1 VRKKADPV
9 VKIRVFIPHLELK
22 EIFENVVDELP
33 SYDNVQIETTYIF
46 GTPDVLSQNWDADI
60 LVARGMTHDVLRDM
74 FPDKHVVQIQ
84 LSSFDIFDA
93 LVQCRKLQAKK
104 IALCLHNVEIHNLD
118 SLQELCGASIR
129 MYDVADEQSAEAA
142 VCEAAS
148 EGADTFVGAG
158 TMCGICDRR
167 GLRRVHI
174 HTKHD
179 AVVAAMQEALNAA
192 KTINLERT
200 RSEII
205 NIMLNHNEDGIIAI
219 DDKGRILAINNQAYR
234 VFQLSTVGE
243 LIGQPLSSVG
253 ASGEWKQLLE
263 NGSGKDRIICLHDKK
278 YYVQYKPLSEME
290 AGAGALIFI
299 KNTDRIIE
307 EESRIRRG
315 LSEKGLTAKYT
326 FEDILGQSAA
336 IRENIRMA
344 ERYSGVNSNVLI
356 IGETGTGKELFA
368 HSIHQASKRSHQP
381 FVALNCAALPENLL
395 ESELFGY
402 EAGAFSGASKGG
414 KTGLFELAHKGTI
427 FLDEIGEIPITL
439 QAKLLRVLQE
449 KEIRRI
455 GSTSVH
461 PVDVRVISAT
471 NINMEE
477 KIKEGQFRSDLYY
490 RLNLLDISIPPLR
503 ERKEDIQ
510 ELVDH
515 YLTRFA
521 CEMGKSIPTVTKDA
535 ARILK
540 EHSWPGNVREL
551 RNICERLTVLNDTSI
566 IDEELLCRLKI
577 FRKEEAFS
585 VGETA
590 DSREDS
596 VYDRLKPRK
605 KKKDLAEEL
614 GVSRTTLWRMAKRQK
629 ELEEKQKEQQKE
641 QR

>member
-1 VRKKADPV
+1 M

-477 KIKEGQFRSDLYY
+477 KIKEGKFRSDLYY

-577 FRKEEAFS
+577 FRKEETFS

-629 ELEEKQKEQQKE
+629 ELEEKQKEQKKE

>member
-1 VRKKADPV
+1 M

-22 EIFENVVDELP
+22 EIFENVVAELP

-590 DSREDS
+590 DSGEDS

>member
-1 VRKKADPV
+1 M

-104 IALCLHNVEIHNLD
+104 IALCLHNVEMHNLD

-629 ELEEKQKEQQKE
+629 ELEEKQKEQKKE

>member
-1 VRKKADPV
+1 M

-263 NGSGKDRIICLHDKK
+263 NGSGKDQIICLHDKK

-629 ELEEKQKEQQKE
+629 ELEEKQKEQKKE

>member
-1 VRKKADPV
+1 M

-566 IDEELLCRLKI
+566 IDEELLCQLKI
-577 FRKEEAFS
+577 FRKEETFS

-629 ELEEKQKEQQKE
+629 ELEEKQKEQKKE

>member
-1 VRKKADPV
+1 M

-22 EIFENVVDELP
+22 EIFESVMAELP
-33 SYDNVQIETTYIF
+33 VCDNVQIEMTYIF
-46 GTPDVLSQNWDADI
+46 GTPDVLSQNCDADI

-84 LSSFDIFDA
+84 LNSFDIFDA
-93 LVQCRKLQAKK
+93 LVQCRKLQARK
-104 IALCLHNVEIHNLD
+104 IALCLHDVEIHCLE
-118 SLQELCGASIR
+118 SLEELCGASIR
-129 MYDVADEQSAEAA
+129 MYDVPDEKTAEAA
-142 VCEAAS
+142 VCKAAE

-158 TMCGICDRR
+158 TMCGICDRK

-174 HTKHD
+174 HTRHD
-179 AVVAAMQEALNAA
+179 AVEAAMQEALNAA
-192 KTINLERT
+192 KTINQERT
-200 RSEII
+200 RSDII
-205 NIMLNHNEDGIIAI
+205 RIMLNHNEDGIIAI
-219 DDKGRILAINNQAYR
+219 DNEDHILAINNQAYR

-243 LIGQPLSSVG
+243 LTGQPVSAVYP
-253 ASGEWKQLLE
+253 SGEWDRLLE
-263 NGSGKDRIICLHDKK
+263 KGSEKEQIISLHDKK
-278 YYVQYKPLSEME
+278 YYVQYKPLSEAE

-299 KNTDRIIE
+299 KNTDRIME

-326 FEDILGQSAA
+326 FEDILGQSEA
-336 IRENIRMA
+336 IRGNIRMA
-344 ERYSGVNSNVLI
+344 ERYSRVNSNVLI

-368 HSIHQASKRSHQP
+368 HSIHQASRRSHQP

-402 EAGAFSGASKGG
+402 EAGAFSGAAKGG
-414 KTGLFELAHKGTI
+414 KIGLFELAHKGTI

-471 NINMEE
+471 NINIEE
-477 KIKEGQFRSDLYY
+477 KIREGQFRSDLYY
-490 RLNLLDISIPPLR
+490 RLNLLDISLPPLR

-510 ELVDH
+510 ELVDA

-521 CEMGKSIPTVTKDA
+521 CEMGKSIPTVTEDA

-540 EHSWPGNVREL
+540 EHSWQGNVREL
-551 RNICERLTVLNDTSI
+551 RNICERLTVLNDTSVI
-566 IDEELLCRLKI
+566 SEELLRQLKI
-577 FRKEEAFS
+577 FRKKEEPS
-585 VGETA
+585 VGQPGEGA
-590 DSREDS
+590 EDS

-605 KKKDLAEEL
+605 KKKELAEEL

-629 ELEEKQKEQQKE
+629 ELEEKQKKQG
-641 QR
+641 

>member
-1 VRKKADPV
+1 M

-22 EIFENVVDELP
+22 EIFENVVAELP
-33 SYDNVQIETTYIF
+33 PCDNVQIEMTYIF
-46 GTPDVLSQNWDADI
+46 GTPDVLSRNWDADI

-74 FPDKHVVQIQ
+74 FPNKHVVQIQ

-93 LVQCRKLQAKK
+93 LVQCRKLEAKK
-104 IALCLHNVEIHNLD
+104 IALCLHNVEFRNLD

-129 MYDVADEQSAEAA
+129 MYDVWDEKSAEAA
-142 VCEAAS
+142 VREAAE

-158 TMCGICDRR
+158 TMCGICDRM

-179 AVVAAMQEALNAA
+179 AVAVAMQEAMNAA

-200 RSEII
+200 RSDII
-205 NIMLNHNEDGIIAI
+205 RIMLNHNEDGIIAI
-219 DDKGRILAINNQAYR
+219 DNEGRILAINNQAYR
-234 VFQLSTVGE
+234 IFQLSTVGD
-243 LIGQPLSSVG
+243 LIGQPVSSVG
-253 ASGEWKQLLE
+253 ASGEWKQFLE
-263 NGSGKDRIICLHDKK
+263 NGSGQERIIRLQDKK
-278 YYVQYKPLSEME
+278 YYVQHKPLNEVE
-290 AGAGALIFI
+290 KRAGALIFI

-326 FEDILGQSAA
+326 FQDILGQSIA

-344 ERYSGVNSNVLI
+344 ERYSRVNSNVLI

-368 HSIHQASKRSHQP
+368 HSIHQASKRNHQP

-414 KTGLFELAHKGTI
+414 KIGLFELAHKGTI

-455 GSTSVH
+455 GSTSVY

-471 NINMEE
+471 NINIEE
-477 KIKEGQFRSDLYY
+477 KISEGQFRSDLYY

-521 CEMGKSIPTVTKDA
+521 CEMGKSIPAVTPDA

-551 RNICERLTVLNDTSI
+551 RNICERLIVLNDTSVI
-566 IDEELLCRLKI
+566 SEELLNCLKI
-577 FRKEEAFS
+577 FRKGKEPS
-585 VGETA
+585 VKQAEDNG
-590 DSREDS
+590 EDS
-596 VYDRLKPRK
+596 VYNRLKPK
-605 KKKDLAEEL
+605 KKKKELAKEL

-629 ELEEKQKEQQKE
+629 ELEEKQKQQ
-641 QR
+641 R

>member
-1 VRKKADPV
+1 M

-22 EIFENVVDELP
+22 EIFERVVEELP

-46 GTPDVLSQNWDADI
+46 GTPDVLSRNYDAEI
-60 LVARGMTHDVLRDM
+60 LVARGMTHDVLREM

-84 LSSFDIFDA
+84 LNSFDVLDA

-104 IALCLHNVEIHNLD
+104 IALCLHNVEIHCLENLE
-118 SLQELCGASIR
+118 ELCGASIR
-129 MYDVADEQSAEAA
+129 MYDVADEKSAEAA
-142 VCEAAS
+142 VCEAEA

-174 HTKHD
+174 YTKHD
-179 AVVAAMQEALNAA
+179 AVEAAMQEALNVA

-200 RSEII
+200 RSDII
-205 NIMLNHNEDGIIAI
+205 NIMLNHNEDGIIAV
-219 DDKGRILAINNQAYR
+219 DEKGCILAINNQAYR
-234 VFQLSTVGE
+234 AFQLSTVGE
-243 LIGQPLSSVG
+243 LIGQPVSSVIPSEEWRQFPE
-253 ASGEWKQLLE
+253 SGSQKEKLI
-263 NGSGKDRIICLHDKK
+263 SLHDKK
-278 YYVQYKPLSEME
+278 YYVQYKPLNGVE
-290 AGAGALIFI
+290 AGAGTLIFI

-307 EESRIRRG
+307 EESRIRRE
-315 LSEKGLTAKYT
+315 LSEKGLTAKYS
-326 FEDILGQSAA
+326 FQDILGQSPA
-336 IRENIRMA
+336 IQENIQMA
-344 ERYSGVNSNVLI
+344 ERYSKVNSNVLI

-402 EAGAFSGASKGG
+402 EAGAFSGASRSG
-414 KTGLFELAHKGTI
+414 KIGLFELAHKGTI
-427 FLDEIGEIPITL
+427 FLDEIGEIPIAL

-449 KEIRRI
+449 REIRRI

-471 NINMEE
+471 NINIEE
-477 KIKEGQFRSDLYY
+477 KIREGQFRSDLYY

-510 ELVDH
+510 ELVDT
-515 YLTRFA
+515 YLARFA
-521 CEMGKSIPTVTKDA
+521 CEMGKSIPTVTPGA

-551 RNICERLTVLNDTSI
+551 RNICERLIVLNDTNVIS
-566 IDEELLCRLKI
+566 EELLRQLKI
-577 FRKEEAFS
+577 FRIQEDPTI
-585 VGETA
+585 GEKA
-590 DSREDS
+590 KDQEPDS
-596 VYDRLKPRK
+596 VYDRLKPK
-605 KKKDLAEEL
+605 KKKKELAEEL
-614 GVSRTTLWRMAKRQK
+614 GVSRTTLWRMAKRQR
-629 ELEEKQKEQQKE
+629 ELEAKQKEQK
-641 QR
+641 

>member
-1 VRKKADPV
+1 M

-414 KTGLFELAHKGTI
+414 TTGLFELAHKGTI

-590 DSREDS
+590 DSGEDS

-629 ELEEKQKEQQKE
+629 ELEEKQKEQKKE

>member
-1 VRKKADPV
+1 M

-22 EIFENVVDELP
+22 EIFENVVDELL

-477 KIKEGQFRSDLYY
+477 KIKEGKFRSDLYY

-566 IDEELLCRLKI
+566 IGEELLCRLKI
-577 FRKEEAFS
+577 FRKEETFS

-629 ELEEKQKEQQKE
+629 ELEEKQKEQKKE

>member
-1 VRKKADPV
+1 M

-590 DSREDS
+590 DSGEDS

-629 ELEEKQKEQQKE
+629 ELEEKQKEQKKE

>member
-1 VRKKADPV
+1 M

-290 AGAGALIFI
+290 AGAGELIFI

-629 ELEEKQKEQQKE
+629 ELEEKQKEQKKE

>member
-1 VRKKADPV
+1 
-9 VKIRVFIPHLELK
+9 
-22 EIFENVVDELP
+22 
-33 SYDNVQIETTYIF
+33 
-46 GTPDVLSQNWDADI
+46 
-60 LVARGMTHDVLRDM
+60 M
-74 FPDKHVVQIQ
+74 
-84 LSSFDIFDA
+84 
-93 LVQCRKLQAKK
+93 
-104 IALCLHNVEIHNLD
+104 
-118 SLQELCGASIR
+118 
-129 MYDVADEQSAEAA
+129 
-142 VCEAAS
+142 
-148 EGADTFVGAG
+148 
-158 TMCGICDRR
+158 
-167 GLRRVHI
+167 
-174 HTKHD
+174 
-179 AVVAAMQEALNAA
+179 
-192 KTINLERT
+192 
-200 RSEII
+200 
-205 NIMLNHNEDGIIAI
+205 
-219 DDKGRILAINNQAYR
+219 
-234 VFQLSTVGE
+234 GE

-590 DSREDS
+590 DSGEDS

-629 ELEEKQKEQQKE
+629 ELEEKQKEQKKE

>member
-1 VRKKADPV
+1 M

-566 IDEELLCRLKI
+566 IDEELLCR
-577 FRKEEAFS
+577 
-585 VGETA
+585 
-590 DSREDS
+590 
-596 VYDRLKPRK
+596 
-605 KKKDLAEEL
+605 
-614 GVSRTTLWRMAKRQK
+614 
-629 ELEEKQKEQQKE
+629 
-641 QR
+641 

>member
-1 VRKKADPV
+1 M

-566 IDEELLCRLKI
+566 IGEELLCRLKI
-577 FRKEEAFS
+577 FRKEETFS

>member
-1 VRKKADPV
+1 M

-629 ELEEKQKEQQKE
+629 ELEEKQKEQKKE